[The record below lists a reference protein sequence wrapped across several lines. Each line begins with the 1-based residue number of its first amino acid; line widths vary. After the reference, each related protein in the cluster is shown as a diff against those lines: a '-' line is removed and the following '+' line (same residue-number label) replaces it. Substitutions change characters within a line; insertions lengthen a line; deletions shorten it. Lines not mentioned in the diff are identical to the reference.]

1 MNEKTPKP
9 TPTARFMARA
19 ANCCFLFCAAVLLLL
34 LAFGNP
40 DTPEIVS
47 EAAFFLILLSFLGG
61 CLFAFLQLIW
71 ACFRANRS
79 LFWGG
84 VGKLFPILL
93 GIGLLLPSINC
104 ARGPAFRMERD
115 NQLKQLQLALWN
127 YSEAHE
133 RQLPPHRTGNG
144 PDENGIFPHSWRV
157 HILPWIEQKEL
168 YEKIRL
174 NEPWDSEWNRQFHDQ
189 MPSVFWSPFFSTSGM
204 RYADVQETQ
213 PKRSSETSFCVVTG
227 PGELFP
233 ENGEGPSVK
242 ELERNGEAPRILVAE
257 SVPGCW
263 MDPAHDISMEDVR
276 KNGLD
281 APKGFRAYY
290 QKRFALGLEPWKFE
304 SLNFSVVLSADRE
317 ELEEFLRTRQLP
329 SR

>member
-127 YSEAHE
+127 YSEAHAG
-133 RQLPPHRTGNG
+133 QLPPHRTGNG

-157 HILPWIEQKEL
+157 HILPQIEQKEL

-174 NEPWDSEWNRQFHDQ
+174 NEP
-189 MPSVFWSPFFSTSGM
+189 
-204 RYADVQETQ
+204 
-213 PKRSSETSFCVVTG
+213 
-227 PGELFP
+227 
-233 ENGEGPSVK
+233 
-242 ELERNGEAPRILVAE
+242 
-257 SVPGCW
+257 
-263 MDPAHDISMEDVR
+263 
-276 KNGLD
+276 
-281 APKGFRAYY
+281 
-290 QKRFALGLEPWKFE
+290 
-304 SLNFSVVLSADRE
+304 
-317 ELEEFLRTRQLP
+317 
-329 SR
+329 